1 MDDLKALA
9 IVIGNLGGVGFLAWA
24 LLRLH
29 EKALAAFRDEMSAE
43 RATHSAVVAA
53 ERAERLAYQ
62 NTDRGEHLARHDKV
76 ITAIDQAR
84 DDARAHHS
92 TTVAALARIENEV
105 RDLRQSLEHS

>member
-9 IVIGNLGGVGFLAWA
+9 IVCGNLGGVGFLAWA

-62 NTDRGEHLARHDKV
+62 ASDRGEHLSRHDKV

-84 DDARAHHS
+84 DHARLHHDV
-92 TTVAALARIENEV
+92 TVATLTRIEAEV
-105 RDLRQSLEHS
+105 RDLRQSLDHD